1 MKICQYK
8 KTCEAKRKDCW
19 EGDMKHKITAKEVLK
34 NKFWIVE
41 DNNERIGTISFNDD
55 QYMLS
60 DASGTHFYNE
70 KQLKKKLGKNL
81 LWEKLNI
88 TETVPSDKEV
98 HGYPTSSVPFNSMY
112 DVKHKLPLFTKSDK
126 SKSLYCA
133 GYYIIKFD
141 KGWVKSFCPKLITV
155 ERYET
160 KGPFK
165 SEIEM
170 RTELSRANTK

>member
-1 MKICQYK
+1 MNIN
-8 KTCEAKRKDCW
+8 
-19 EGDMKHKITAKEVLK
+19 AKEILK

-41 DNNERIGTISFNDD
+41 SEGERVGTLSVSEDK

-60 DASGTHFYNE
+60 DTSGTRFFSNL
-70 KQLKKKLGKNL
+70 KQLKNNFDSEIS
-81 LWEKLNI
+81 W
-88 TETVPSDKEV
+88 TTVKEEVVIDKEV
-98 HGYPTSSVPFNSMY
+98 HGFPASCTPYNPMF
-112 DVKHKLPLFTKSDK
+112 DVKQKLALFTKSPK

-133 GYYIIKFD
+133 GYYIIQFD

-170 RTELSRANTK
+170 RQALSKANAR

>member
-1 MKICQYK
+1 MNIN
-8 KTCEAKRKDCW
+8 
-19 EGDMKHKITAKEVLK
+19 AKEILK

-41 DNNERIGTISFNDD
+41 SEGERVGTLSVSEDK

-60 DASGTHFYNE
+60 DTSGTRFFSNL
-70 KQLKKKLGKNL
+70 KQLKNNFDSEIS
-81 LWEKLNI
+81 W
-88 TETVPSDKEV
+88 TTVKEDVVIDKEV
-98 HGYPTSSVPFNSMY
+98 HGFPASCTPYNPMF
-112 DVKHKLPLFTKSDK
+112 DVKQKLALFTKSPK

-133 GYYIIKFD
+133 GYYIIQFD

-170 RTELSRANTK
+170 RQALSKANAR